1 MTKINNNKLII
12 LILGVTATLTIVL
25 ATLTFLYIIQL
36 INSNTITN
44 ELLITLLSIVTLMF
58 SIGTN
63 IVSGLIGYL
72 GGQKQNVEVE

>member
-12 LILGVTATLTIVL
+12 LILGVTAFLTITL

>member
-1 MTKINNNKLII
+1 MIKINNNKLII
-12 LILGVTATLTIVL
+12 LILGVTAFLTITL

-44 ELLITLLSIVTLMF
+44 ELLITLLSIVSLMF
-58 SIGTN
+58 GIGTN